1 MQSYRGAG
9 EFEALL
15 EESFRTLR
23 SNLVL
28 KLKEGEKSLLVSSA
42 KPQEGKTT
50 ISVNLARSFAPLSEK
65 VLLVDG
71 DLRRPTL
78 HKIFNVENEVGLSE
92 LLRGS
97 VSLETVAQPIS
108 YGFSLVPSGELPRDP
123 QELFLSTRF
132 VRTLAEM
139 ERVFDLVILD
149 SPPVLAVADAA
160 LIASHVDSVILVLKY
175 GDTSVM
181 EVLRAKERLQQGAST
196 RIIGCVVNQF
206 DGGAS
211 QAYDPYMTSYT
222 SVQNLD
228 KSGWRKGSIL
238 GR

>member
-1 MQSYRGAG
+1 M
-9 EFEALL
+9 
-15 EESFRTLR
+15 
-23 SNLVL
+23 
-28 KLKEGEKSLLVSSA
+28 
-42 KPQEGKTT
+42 
-50 ISVNLARSFAPLSEK
+50 
-65 VLLVDG
+65 DG

-108 YGFSLVPSGELPRDP
+108 DGFSLVPSGELPRDP

-181 EVLRAKERLQQGAST
+181 EVLRAKERLQRGAST